1 MSTKTTFKRVALV
14 AVAAMGFGLL
24 SVAPSSA
31 AHVFQADALSLSA
44 ATSTVAVG
52 SSTTITVT
60 QSFLA
65 GATLE
70 TMTVTSSFTSV
81 PSGATVAELPTPTF
95 SSGSNSFAS
104 FSTKVVNVGAAVSS
118 LGVSNTST
126 MTFAPTKVGTY
137 VIKFT
142 PEAATTTDV
151 INSTAQTWTVTV
163 TALATAAAADATSTM
178 KLTKGIVTTG
188 SAESVSTGLAVGSS
202 VATILV
208 TPLVALAATTG
219 STVITATITG
229 PGTLGLG
236 TSAPATST
244 GRSITAGFAPGAII
258 VSVWAD
264 GTSGTSTITITL
276 GSLVLGT
283 KTVSFYGAVA
293 SYTSTVTKPVITSGS
308 GATAVN
314 AVSTVAKDA
323 NGTVVPGAAVFFA
336 SGTSTVFASS
346 ASVTADVDGVAL
358 FAPLGLVAGT
368 STVTAQNVAA
378 GSTATISAAAV
389 SLRAGS
395 NIASSVAMTLD
406 KATYSQGEAAVLTV
420 TIKDAAGSLVADGT
434 HAAFSVAPTSTR
446 AVTGNLPTTSIVTT
460 GSANGTFTYK
470 FNVPTTSGA
479 FTISGLGGSG
489 LAAAQA
495 DLAVSVTA
503 TVSQTA
509 AEIANADAIAAAAD
523 AAAEAT
529 DAANAAT
536 DAANAAAEA
545 ADAATAAAQ
554 DAADAVA
561 ALGAQVAELIDG
573 LKAQIAA
580 QKAAITALTNLVI
593 KIQKKLKA

>member
-163 TALATAAAADATSTM
+163 TALATAAAADATSTSIIAP
-178 KLTKGIVTTG
+178 GIVSTG
-188 SAESVSTGLAVGSS
+188 SADTAVSTGVATGSV
-202 VATILV
+202 VATIKV
-208 TPLVALAATTG
+208 TPLVASATATG
-219 STVITATITG
+219 SNTITATITG
-229 PGTLGLG
+229 PGTLGIG
-236 TSAPATST
+236 TTST
-244 GRSITAGFAPGAII
+244 VVASLGRSITNTGGGSYWVFVYG
-258 VSVWAD
+258 D
-264 GTSGTSTITITL
+264 GTTGTSTITISL
-276 GSLVLGT
+276 GSVVVGT
-283 KTVSFYGAVA
+283 ETVNFYGAAASAVA
-293 SYTSTVTKPVITSGS
+293 TVVKPVIAVGS
-308 GATAVN
+308 TASTGAV
-314 AVSTVAKDA
+314 TVLVKDA
-323 NGTVVPGAAVFFA
+323 AGNTVPGATVFA
-336 SGTSTVFASS
+336 QSGTTTVFASS
-346 ASVTADVDGVAL
+346 SVATGSTGIASFDLTAL
-358 FAPLGLVAGT
+358 TAGT
-368 STVTAQNVAA
+368 SSFVFSNVAA
-378 GSTATISAAAV
+378 GSTAVYTSAAV
-389 SLRAGS
+389 SVRAGT
-395 NIASSVAMTLD
+395 ATPGSVVMSLD
-406 KATYSQGEAAVLTV
+406 KATYTQGEAATLTIMV
-420 TIKDAAGSLVADGT
+420 KDADGNAVADGSPT
-434 HAAFSVAPTSTR
+434 VFLTGGVTSTR
-446 AVTGNLPTTSIVTT
+446 ALSAGTLPATTALTVGSSTGTL
-460 GSANGTFTYK
+460 TYAI
-470 FNVPTTSGA
+470 NVPTTSGD
-479 FTISGLGGSG
+479 FTISASAGSG
-489 LAAAQA
+489 LTGTF
-495 DLAVSVTA
+495 SVTA
-503 TVSQTA
+503 TVSKSA

-561 ALGAQVAELIDG
+561 TLGTQVAELIDG